1 MRVLFLSNWYPYPP
15 DNGSK
20 IRIFNL
26 IKGIARENE
35 VTLISFT
42 DPGESRT
49 DNHLGEICK
58 AVYSIPKKEY
68 DARSV
73 SAILGLFG
81 RKPRVL
87 VDRFTPEMNNR
98 IKDEVT
104 SGNYDVIIASQMY
117 MAAYLDSPRNIP
129 AVFEEVEIGVFEDS
143 VINAPGLIKK
153 VRNQLTLTKM
163 GSYYKNLFPHY
174 SACTVVS
181 ELEKKRLIRMV
192 PGYKPIEVIPNG
204 VDLSYYRDIQNNPKP
219 NQLIFTGSFAYRP
232 NYEAMEWFMSYVFPE
247 ILSQNPE
254 TQLTITG
261 DSSNRQLTNT
271 KHVNFPGHVDDV
283 RPLIASSWI
292 SLVPI
297 FTGGGTRLKILEA
310 FALQTPVVATSKGAE
325 GLDVAT
331 DVHLLIADTPEEYAE
346 QTLRLLQDERL
357 RERLV
362 INAYKLVEEKY
373 DWAVIMPKFMRLIQ
387 QVANSPPDELSEQ
400 IY

>member
-1 MRVLFLSNWYPYPP
+1 
-15 DNGSK
+15 
-20 IRIFNL
+20 
-26 IKGIARENE
+26 
-35 VTLISFT
+35 
-42 DPGESRT
+42 
-49 DNHLGEICK
+49 
-58 AVYSIPKKEY
+58 
-68 DARSV
+68 
-73 SAILGLFG
+73 
-81 RKPRVL
+81 
-87 VDRFTPEMNNR
+87 
-98 IKDEVT
+98 
-104 SGNYDVIIASQMY
+104 
-117 MAAYLDSPRNIP
+117 
-129 AVFEEVEIGVFEDS
+129 
-143 VINAPGLIKK
+143 
-153 VRNQLTLTKM
+153 M